1 MRMRLSAE
9 LKQFFFDRP
18 AVLDKLRKKKLN
30 ALKKAGA
37 LSRKIIRNKPRRR
50 KRKSLPGEAPSVHT
64 QGKFATLRNVLFA
77 YDPSTDGVV
86 VGPVKI
92 PSRDQDPAPSVLEYG
107 GTIRN
112 RHTKRSL
119 GDSGEIEVDGERT
132 MPDGSVRRI
141 NRGRRGGGS
150 TTKKAK
156 DNAGRQRSVV
166 YAELRT
172 AAQVRRA
179 NKINEELY
187 GPQEATPEIAPRPFV
202 APAMAEA
209 ARAFPELYATSPTG

>member
-18 AVLDKLRKKKLN
+18 AVLAKLRKKKLN

-50 KRKSLPGEAPSVHT
+50 KRKSLPGEVPSVHT
-64 QGKFATLRNVLFA
+64 QSKFATLRNVLFA
-77 YDPSTDGVV
+77 YDPATDGVV

-92 PSRDQDPAPSVLEYG
+92 PTADADPAPSVLEYG
-107 GTIRN
+107 GKIPN
-112 RHTKRSL
+112 RRTKRSL
-119 GDSGEIEVDGERT
+119 GDSGEMELDGERT

-141 NRGRRGGGS
+141 NRGRKGGGK
-150 TTKKAK
+150 TIKKVTDIANRK
-156 DNAGRQRSVV
+156 RSVV
-166 YAELRT
+166 YASLQT
-172 AAQVRRA
+172 AAQVSRA
-179 NKINEELY
+179 NQINEELY
-187 GPQEATPEIAPRPFV
+187 GPQEATPVVEPRQFV

-209 ARAFPELYATSPTG
+209 APAFHELYATSPTG

>member
-1 MRMRLSAE
+1 MRMQLSAE

-18 AVLDKLRKKKLN
+18 AVLAKLKKKKLN

-50 KRKSLPGEAPSVHT
+50 KRKSLPGETPSVHT
-64 QGKFATLRNVLFA
+64 KSKFATLRNVIFA

-92 PSRDQDPAPSVLEYG
+92 PTTDIEPAPATLEYG
-107 GTIRN
+107 GRIDR
-112 RHTKRSL
+112 RKKRSL
-119 GDSGEIEVDGERT
+119 GGSGEVEVDGLRT
-132 MPDGSVRRI
+132 MPDGSVRRV
-141 NRGRRGGGS
+141 NRGRMGGGS
-150 TTKKAK
+150 SMSTIV
-156 DNAGRQRSVV
+156 DSAGRQRSVV

-179 NKINEELY
+179 NQINEELY

-209 ARAFPELYATSPTG
+209 APAFPELYATSPAG

>member
-18 AVLDKLRKKKLN
+18 KVLAKLKKKKLN

-50 KRKSLPGEAPSVHT
+50 KRKSLPGEVPSVHT
-64 QGKFATLRNVLFA
+64 QSKFATLRNVLFA

-92 PSRDQDPAPSVLEYG
+92 PTTDIAPAPSTLEYG
-107 GTIRN
+107 GRIDR
-112 RHTKRSL
+112 RKKRSL
-119 GDSGEIEVDGERT
+119 GGSGEVEVDSLRT

-141 NRGRRGGGS
+141 NRGRMGGGS
-150 TTKKAK
+150 SMSTVV
-156 DNAGRQRSVV
+156 DSAGRQRSVV
-166 YAELRT
+166 YASLQT

-179 NKINEELY
+179 NQINEELY
-187 GPQEATPEIAPRPFV
+187 GPQEATPVVEPRPFV

-209 ARAFPELYATSPTG
+209 APAFPELYATSPTG